1 MTMTRCSCSLD
12 ECCHRRKQNT
22 CWNP

>member
-1 MTMTRCSCSLD
+1 MTMTRWSCSLV

-22 CWNP
+22 C

>member
-1 MTMTRCSCSLD
+1 MTMTRWSCSLV
-12 ECCHRRKQNT
+12 ECCHRRKQST